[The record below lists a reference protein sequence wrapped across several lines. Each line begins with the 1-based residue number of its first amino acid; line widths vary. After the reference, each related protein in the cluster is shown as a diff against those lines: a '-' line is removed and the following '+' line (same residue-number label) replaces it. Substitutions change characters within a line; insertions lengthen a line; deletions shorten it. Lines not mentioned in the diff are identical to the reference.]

1 MNIFL
6 SRLTYKYSSKGIKTT
21 KKAKITKN
29 GNFLKHPFK
38 RAVPVLNRATSAHC
52 HKSKLTLLGSYPLLV
67 VVNIYK
73 QKCHKIKVASKVQ
86 VVNIFSSSLKKTTK
100 NMEPWQLNLGGLHVV
115 CVLQVK
121 KNITNLK
128 FLRPK
133 PRKSVLSR
141 ALKLA
146 LWDVTKC
153 FLQEQN
159 LIILHEIT

>member
-1 MNIFL
+1 MNIFR

-21 KKAKITKN
+21 PKKAKITKN

-52 HKSKLTLLGSYPLLV
+52 HKSKFTLL
-67 VVNIYK
+67 
-73 QKCHKIKVASKVQ
+73 C
-86 VVNIFSSSLKKTTK
+86 F
-100 NMEPWQLNLGGLHVV
+100 
-115 CVLQVK
+115 LQVK